1 MAAWSVQ
8 KILQRETAANAKRGE
23 VSAYTDRAMAYA
35 MPWRVKNA
43 RSRTAFEQLFDS
55 SGPTGVHKF
64 GSRLQRDL
72 TPPFSRWFKLEA
84 GPLIDPD
91 RAEEVNRQLEL
102 ATDVCHAALDASS
115 FAHASGQAYADL
127 SLGTAALLAVEGND
141 DEMIRWTAVPPWAL
155 AIEEGASGR
164 IDNVYWRRTY
174 PADQLAE
181 LWPKAAWPAKV
192 AQLIAEGKN
201 DQISILQASYW
212 DAGVK
217 AFRFE
222 VLCLEGA
229 GGGQVQG
236 AKVHTALYRTNP
248 WIIFRWWT
256 TPGNPWGLG
265 PLLLTLPDIMTANKA
280 VEMILKAAAYAL
292 APPLMVAHDGVVNPD
307 TLRIAPHSLIRVART
322 GGPLGSSIEPLQM
335 NGRVDLTQLA
345 LQDMRQNIA
354 QNLMARQ
361 LPPESAAVRSPTEIV
376 ERMREFQFDTGSAFG
391 RLNHEFVPAV
401 IARVLDILDRKKV
414 PAIDFDVLKVDQLVM
429 KVRVTSPLAQA
440 QLLEDVERSVRFFEL
455 VKAIGGEQLLLAVAN
470 IEEIHKLAPMMGAP
484 GWTVRPKADRDR
496 ILQATGEAA
505 AEANL
510 PDIPA
515 GASYVGGEP
524 ALGLVKP

>member
-8 KILQRETAANAKRGE
+8 KILQREAAANAKRGE
-23 VSAYTDRAMAYA
+23 VQAYIDRAMAYA
-35 MPWRVKNA
+35 MPWRVKHG
-43 RSRTAFEQLFDS
+43 RSRTAFETLFDS

-72 TPPFSRWFKLEA
+72 TPPFARWFKLQA
-84 GPLIDPD
+84 GPLVDPD
-91 RAEEVNRQLEL
+91 QAEAVNRQLEL

-127 SLGTAALLAVEGND
+127 SLGTAGLLAVEGDD
-141 DEMIRWTAVPPWAL
+141 DELIRWTAVPPWGL

-164 IDNVYWRRTY
+164 IDNVFWRRKY
-174 PADQLAE
+174 PADQLKT
-181 LWPKAAWPAKV
+181 LWAKATWPESVQKKIDA
-192 AQLIAEGKN
+192 GKN
-201 DQISILQASYW
+201 EEVEILQASYW
-212 DAGVK
+212 DAEVK
-217 AFRFE
+217 RFRFE
-222 VLCLEGA
+222 VLAVDEGPGHKA
-229 GGGQVQG
+229 
-236 AKVHTALYRTNP
+236 HEALYRTNP

-307 TLRIAPHSLIRVART
+307 QLRIAPHSLIRVART

-345 LQDMRQNIA
+345 LQDMRSNIA

-361 LPPESAAVRSPTEIV
+361 LPPESASVRSPTEIV

-401 IARVLDILDRKKV
+401 IARTLDILDRKKV
-414 PAIDFDVLKVDQLVM
+414 PGIDFEMLKVDQLVL
-429 KVRVTSPLAQA
+429 KVQVTSPLAQA

-455 VKAIGGEQLLLAVAN
+455 VKAIGGEQLLLAVTN
-470 IEEIHKLAPMMGAP
+470 IEEVHKLGPMMGAP

-496 ILQATGEAA
+496 ILNATGEAA
-505 AEANL
+505 ADAAL